1 MDARKSG
8 TAGRRK
14 RGSWCGMRER
24 RRVAETAE
32 MSGRVAVARER
43 FLRGRRNRDGP
54 RRVGRETR
62 RCW

>member
-1 MDARKSG
+1 MDARNRG

-14 RGSWCGMRER
+14 RGSWCGMMER
-24 RRVAETAE
+24 RRVAEIAE
-32 MSGRVAVARER
+32 ISGRGARER
-43 FLRGRRNRDGP
+43 FLIGRRNRDGP

>member
-1 MDARKSG
+1 MDARKRG

-14 RGSWCGMRER
+14 RGSWCGIRER
-24 RRVAETAE
+24 RSVAEIAE
-32 MSGRVAVARER
+32 ISGRGAQER
-43 FLRGRRNRDGP
+43 FLSGRRKRDGP